1 MNFVKNIEN
10 NQCSLVLDWQCSVRF
25 RYKVQSII
33 FSISQRWRIIMA
45 FEVKFELKESDLEHF
60 REVMRQAQ
68 SGAKKLDE
76 QEILSNAKNLSEDVK
91 GNVPEFVSLRIK
103 KLVTLVAMIEDDE
116 WKIPE
121 EERSDVLS
129 ALAYF
134 SDPEDLVPDHIP
146 VLGFLDDAI
155 MIELVAEELK
165 DDIEAFEEFCAYRTR
180 EEGRKDTTIT
190 REEWL
195 DSKRRELHSR
205 MRNRRSKRRSGRSS
219 FRSVF

>member
-1 MNFVKNIEN
+1 
-10 NQCSLVLDWQCSVRF
+10 
-25 RYKVQSII
+25 
-33 FSISQRWRIIMA
+33 MA
-45 FEVKFELKESDLEHF
+45 FEVKFELKESDLDHF

-68 SGAKKLDE
+68 SGAEKLSE
-76 QEILSNAKNLSEDVK
+76 KEILTNAKNLSEDVK
-91 GNVPEFVSLRIK
+91 GNVPEFVSERIK

-195 DSKRRELHSR
+195 ESKRRELHSR

>member
-1 MNFVKNIEN
+1 
-10 NQCSLVLDWQCSVRF
+10 
-25 RYKVQSII
+25 
-33 FSISQRWRIIMA
+33 MA
-45 FEVKFELKESDLEHF
+45 FEVKFELKESDLDYF

-68 SGAKKLDE
+68 SGAEKLSE
-76 QEILSNAKNLSEDVK
+76 KEILTNAKNLSEDVK
-91 GNVPEFVSLRIK
+91 GNVPEFVSDRIK

-134 SDPEDLVPDHIP
+134 SDAEDLVPDHIP

-165 DDIEAFEEFCAYRTR
+165 DDIEAFEEFCAYRIR

>member
-1 MNFVKNIEN
+1 
-10 NQCSLVLDWQCSVRF
+10 
-25 RYKVQSII
+25 
-33 FSISQRWRIIMA
+33 MA
-45 FEVKFELKESDLEHF
+45 FEVKFELTESDLDHF
-60 REVMRQAQ
+60 RDVMRQAQ
-68 SGAKKLDE
+68 SGASKLSE
-76 QEILSNAKNLSEDVK
+76 AVILSNAKNISQDIK
-91 GNVPEFVSLRIK
+91 GSVPEFVSERIK
-103 KLVTLVAMIEDDE
+103 KLETLVAMIEDSE

-165 DDIEAFEEFCAYRTR
+165 DDIEAFEEFCAYRSR
-180 EEGRKDTTIT
+180 EEGRSGDTTIT

-205 MRNRRSKRRSGRSS
+205 MRNRRSSRRRGRSS

>member
-1 MNFVKNIEN
+1 
-10 NQCSLVLDWQCSVRF
+10 
-25 RYKVQSII
+25 
-33 FSISQRWRIIMA
+33 MA
-45 FEVKFELKESDLEHF
+45 FEVTFELKESDLEHF
-60 REVMRQAQ
+60 RDVMRKAQ
-68 SGAKKLDE
+68 SGAEKLSE
-76 QEILSNAKNLSEDVK
+76 QEILANAKNLSKDIKVE
-91 GNVPEFVSLRIK
+91 VPPFVSERIE
-103 KLVTLVAMIEDDE
+103 KLTTLVAMIEDDE
-116 WKIPE
+116 WKIPD

-165 DDIEAFEEFCAYRTR
+165 DDIEAFEEFCAYRER
-180 EEGRKDTTIT
+180 EEGRSGDTIT

-195 DSKRRELHSR
+195 DAKRRELHSR
-205 MRNRRSKRRSGRSS
+205 MRNRRSTRRSGRSS